1 MRCPFCYV
9 DDTRVIDSRP
19 ADDGC
24 SIRRRR
30 QCDACGRRFTTYEKV
45 ETIPPTG
52 NQYLPKSQ
60 FYMET

>member
-24 SIRRRR
+24 SIEEEDSAMPVADVLRRMKRLRR
-30 QCDACGRRFTTYEKV
+30 SR
-45 ETIPPTG
+45 
-52 NQYLPKSQ
+52 LS
-60 FYMET
+60 